1 MKLSKLELDLNKKLS
16 ITQVVVIL
24 LIAMILAGMMF
35 TFANKVSYDRRRL
48 AAVNMRGHLKQLC
61 IYADD
66 YVRTTGSLPSEK
78 TLRAHDRTLRIGPSP
93 ELLLRYFPNLKQKNL
108 YLILLTDEKT
118 GLSVASE
125 PF

>member
-1 MKLSKLELDLNKKLS
+1 MKSSKLELDLNKKLS

-35 TFANKVSYDRRRL
+35 TFANKVSYDRRRI

-66 YVRTTGSLPSEK
+66 YLRTNGSLPSEK
-78 TLRAHDRTLRIGPSP
+78 TLQAHDRTLRINHPV
-93 ELLLRYFPNLKQKNL
+93 ELTLKYYPDLKRKNQYLL
-108 YLILLTDEKT
+108 LLTDEKT